1 MTDVVA
7 HKEAL
12 LARLAELDERIHRI
26 EAELDA
32 PHTKDVEDQAL
43 EVEGEEV
50 LEALEQQ
57 SQTEV
62 IRIQA
67 ALQRIRDGE
76 YGDCL
81 ACGEEIAEARLDLLP
96 ESTMCVTC
104 AAKVGT

>member
-12 LARLAELDERIHRI
+12 LTRLAELDERIHRI
-26 EAELDA
+26 EEELDA

-62 IRIQA
+62 LRIQA
-67 ALQRIRDGE
+67 ALQRIRDGD

-81 ACGEEIAEARLDLLP
+81 ACGEEIAIARLDLLP
-96 ESTMCVTC
+96 EATMCVTC
-104 AAKVGT
+104 AAKVAG

>member
-12 LARLAELDERIHRI
+12 LSRLAELDERIHRI
-26 EAELDA
+26 EHELEA

-57 SQTEV
+57 SQSEV
-62 IRIQA
+62 VRIQA
-67 ALQRIRDGE
+67 ALKRIREGV

-81 ACGEEIAEARLDLLP
+81 SCGDEIAEARLKLLP
-96 ESTMCVTC
+96 ETTMCVTC
-104 AAKVGT
+104 AARVAG